1 MELPSN
7 TIRLLIADDQPTILR
22 GLALMLDSED
32 DVEVVGQ
39 AKDGLEVIELASK
52 LRPDV
57 IIMDLQMPRLTG
69 VEATRAISLANTK
82 VKIVALTT
90 FDSDHMVE
98 DALSAGA
105 HAYLFKDEEEKK
117 LLATIRAVHRD
128 EHPHSITPDSP
139 PSADR

>member
-1 MELPSN
+1 MVLATN

-22 GLALMLDSED
+22 GLALMLGSED
-32 DVEVVGQ
+32 DVEIVGQ
-39 AKDGLEVIELASK
+39 AKDGLEVIELASQ

-90 FDSDHMVE
+90 FDSDNMVE

-105 HAYLFKDEEEKK
+105 HAYLCKDEEEKK
-117 LLATIRAVHRD
+117 LLATIRAAHRD
-128 EHPHSITPDSP
+128 EHPDSITPKS
-139 PSADR
+139 PSAD